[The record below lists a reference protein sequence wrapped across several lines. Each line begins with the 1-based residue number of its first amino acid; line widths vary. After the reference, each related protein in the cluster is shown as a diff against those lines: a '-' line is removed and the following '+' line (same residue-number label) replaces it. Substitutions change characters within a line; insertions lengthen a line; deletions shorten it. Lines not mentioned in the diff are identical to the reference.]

1 MKRGG
6 IMKYRISVID
16 NSSKAVLELPIM
28 DNFDAWINTL
38 DKLRIFLNQVDYEII
53 AETLVY
59 NEDNNQIKIN
69 KVEFHE

>member
-1 MKRGG
+1 MR
-6 IMKYRISVID
+6 YRISVID
-16 NSSKAVLELPIM
+16 KGSKAVLELPIR

-38 DKLRIFLNQVDYEII
+38 DKLRIFLNPVDYEVI

-59 NEDNNQIKIN
+59 NQDNNQIKIN

>member
-1 MKRGG
+1 MR
-6 IMKYRISVID
+6 YRISVID
-16 NSSKAVLELPIM
+16 KGSKAVLELPIM

-38 DKLRIFLNQVDYEII
+38 DKLRIFLNPVDYEVI

-59 NEDNNQIKIN
+59 NQDNNQIKIN